1 MPNKPFISI
10 IIPMYNVEK
19 YIARALES
27 CINQTF
33 GNIEIIIIDDCGTDN
48 SAEIAKT
55 YALKDNRIQIIHND
69 VNMGLFKSR
78 MIGENNAQ
86 GEYILHLDSDDYID
100 INTCDILHQTI
111 LDCSLEKNTNNR
123 CKMDKDTK
131 RFPDIVFF
139 GMHFYPKTIKRISPP
154 ILTQTLY
161 DDEIL
166 KATFVNRA
174 TPPWHMWGKLYKTS
188 HIKHVINLLKEHMGD
203 FPRLNMAEDVLKSF
217 AIMALAHKSIGIKDK
232 LYIYCNN
239 ANSITRK
246 TDLDSTQ
253 KKIRDFNNVISY
265 IDRFSHIKE
274 IGENKNYYIS
284 KTKTQNILK
293 AQIELEY
300 RYLNPDELKIMMR
313 GGGSPKCYLTP

>member
-1 MPNKPFISI
+1 MPNKPFITI

-19 YIARALES
+19 YIARVLES

-33 GNIEIIIIDDCGTDN
+33 GKIEIIIVDDCGTDN

-55 YALKDNRIQIIHND
+55 YALKDNRIQLIHNSA
-69 VNMGLFKSR
+69 NMGLFRSRIVGEKS
-78 MIGENNAQ
+78 AK
-86 GEYILHLDSDDYID
+86 GEYILHLDSDDYLD
-100 INTCDILHQTI
+100 INTCNILHQKI
-111 LDCSLEKNTNNR
+111 LDCSLENSANN
-123 CKMDKDTK
+123 KHKADKENIK
-131 RFPDIVFF
+131 FPDIIFF

-166 KATFVNRA
+166 KATFVNCA
-174 TPPWHMWGKLYKTS
+174 TPPWHMCGKLYKTS
-188 HIKHVINLLKEHMGD
+188 HIKRVINLLETHMGD
-203 FPRLNMAEDVLKSF
+203 FSHLNMAEDVLKSF
-217 AIMALAHKSIGIKDK
+217 AIMALAHKSVGIKEK
-232 LYIYCNN
+232 LYVYCNN
-239 ANSITRK
+239 DNSITRRK
-246 TDLDSTQ
+246 DLDSIK
-253 KKIRDFNNVISY
+253 KKISDFDNVISY

-274 IGENKNYYIS
+274 IAENKNYYIS

-313 GGGSPKCYLTP
+313 GGGIA